1 MNEGWQGS
9 RFYGLGESKSAGS
22 TSDSGAMLLEIAADS
37 ISLQKKGADM
47 VAPRPRLQRVNAS
60 ADGEWL
66 RPRDGAPSAESAS
79 TRGVERNRLRAD
91 GLSWWAKRCR
101 GGPVRVI
108 LSFYIFFSF
117 PLLLF
122 ES

>member
-1 MNEGWQGS
+1 MNEGWRGS
-9 RFYGLGESKSAGS
+9 RFYGLGESKSTDSA
-22 TSDSGAMLLEIAADS
+22 SDSGAMPLEIAVDS
-37 ISLQKKGADM
+37 ILVRKKGADM

-60 ADGEWL
+60 ADGERL

-79 TRGVERNRLRAD
+79 ARGVERNGLHAD

-101 GGPVRVI
+101 GGPVRVV

-117 PLLLF
+117 PLLVF